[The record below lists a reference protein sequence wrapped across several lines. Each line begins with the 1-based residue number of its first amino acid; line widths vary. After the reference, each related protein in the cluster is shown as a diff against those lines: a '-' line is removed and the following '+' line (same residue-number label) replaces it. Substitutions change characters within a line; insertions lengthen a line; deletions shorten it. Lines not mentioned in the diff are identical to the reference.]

1 MGLKIHICDNCGKE
15 FSNYFE
21 VAKYC
26 SQECYREYKVKNSK
40 LKIITCPICGNDFK
54 QRNQASVFC
63 SKKCAGQSIQ
73 KRIHCV
79 CEYCNTEFDRKES
92 EVIKNKHHYCSDE
105 CRIKAKKWNECD
117 EYFLQEHY
125 GKLPIKEIQSSLS
138 EKKSRKAINTKAIS
152 LGLAK
157 DRQWSDEEVEIL
169 KKYYPVLPFK
179 EVQER
184 LPNRSVCSILGEARR
199 FHLFSMY
206 YTNRKYTDA
215 EDEFIINNYKSMK
228 NSDIAK
234 VLNRE
239 ENAITQRANAVL
251 KCYKDKSYN
260 YEDLLRYARS
270 RMVYWYKKTKENSGG
285 ICQIT
290 HQRCENISVHHIRSV
305 DLLCEE
311 AISILNLDEKERL
324 SDYSNKELDD
334 FIDCFMQLHNGYNE
348 YICIDRNIHIDFHN
362 KYGYGNNTREQW
374 EEYLNNN
381 FKY

>member
-26 SQECYREYKVKNSK
+26 SQECYREYKVKNPR

-54 QRNQASVFC
+54 QHNQASVYC
-63 SKKCAGQSIQ
+63 SKKCAGQSLQ

-79 CEYCNTEFDRKES
+79 CEYCNKEFDRKES

-105 CRIKAKKWNECD
+105 CRVKAKKWNECD

-125 GKLPIKEIQSSLS
+125 GKIPIKEIQSGLS
-138 EKKSRKAINTKAIS
+138 EKKSYKAINAKAIS

-157 DRQWSDEEVEIL
+157 DHQWSNEEMEIL
-169 KKYYPVLPFK
+169 KKYYSILPFK
-179 EVQER
+179 EVQEK
-184 LPNRSVCSILGEARR
+184 LPNRSVHSILGEARKLN
-199 FHLFSMY
+199 LFSMY
-206 YTNRKYTDA
+206 YTNRKYTDS

-251 KCYKDKSYN
+251 KCFKDKSYN
-260 YEDLLRYARS
+260 YENLLCYARS

-290 HQRCENISVHHIRSV
+290 HRQCENISIHHIRSV

-311 AISILNLDEKERL
+311 AISILNLDERERL

-334 FIDCFMQLHNGYNE
+334 FIDCFMQLHNSYNE
-348 YICIDRNIHIDFHN
+348 FICIDRSIHIDFHN

-374 EEYLNNN
+374 EEYLKNN
-381 FKY
+381 FNY